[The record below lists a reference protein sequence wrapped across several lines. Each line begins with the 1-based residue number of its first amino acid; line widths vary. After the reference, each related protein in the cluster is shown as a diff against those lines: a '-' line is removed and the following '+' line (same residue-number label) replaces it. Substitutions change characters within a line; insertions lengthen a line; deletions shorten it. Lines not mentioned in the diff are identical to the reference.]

1 MHIRKLLS
9 IACNI
14 IVVIAVCLFLT
25 MSCVGIMRLFRHC
38 EAITPQCPETSLLE
52 TPIHTYTPTYTV
64 IVDTDGM
71 EHTINPISIGPSG
84 SSLLKDTNGHTV
96 IFYKDKFYHSPDRIW
111 CLKCYE
117 LSRLPNNN

>member
-9 IACNI
+9 IACSS
-14 IVVIAVCLFLT
+14 IVVIAVCVFMT
-25 MSCVGIMRLFRHC
+25 MSCLWTMRLFRHPS
-38 EAITPQCPETSLLE
+38 EVMTPSCLE

-84 SSLLKDTNGHTV
+84 SSLLKDTDGHTV
-96 IFYKDKFYHSPDRIW
+96 IFYKDKFYHSLDRTQCI
-111 CLKCYE
+111 KCYE
-117 LSRLPNNN
+117 LSRLPNN